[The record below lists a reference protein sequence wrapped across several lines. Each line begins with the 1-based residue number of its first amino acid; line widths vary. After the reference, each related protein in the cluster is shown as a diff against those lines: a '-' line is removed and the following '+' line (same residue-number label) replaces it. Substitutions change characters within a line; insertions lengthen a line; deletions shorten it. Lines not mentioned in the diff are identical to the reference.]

1 MGVRRLS
8 EVWNGKEEETL
19 EPSGHTVRK
28 VRVTPGL
35 KKRSEVAVHKLKE
48 DFKTI
53 QASLSLENIKKSLTT
68 TATAKP

>member
-1 MGVRRLS
+1 
-8 EVWNGKEEETL
+8 L